1 MCSQRVGHDLA
12 IKTTIFV
19 FDEDDKD
26 FTKLEDKCKNIHYTI
41 VCNSENKK
49 HLSKME

>member
-1 MCSQRVGHDLA
+1 MQSQRVGHDLA
-12 IKTTIFV
+12 IKTTFV
-19 FDEDDKD
+19 FDEGDKD
-26 FTKLEDKCKNIHYTI
+26 FTKLEDKCKNIQYTI